1 MRVEPWQI
9 PVLGMALL
17 SLPPSVHYLVQRARG
32 TASGND
38 RRPDR
43 PEEPGPQEKQR
54 REWLRTAIFVV
65 ATVVL
70 TAVFIVALGT
80 DLADVVTSVAAGI
93 VTVIAAANAVR
104 SGQNLRKQ
112 TGHADPPPAGTETP
126 ARPG

>member
-1 MRVEPWQI
+1 MQVEPWQI

-17 SLPPSVHYLVQRARG
+17 ALPPSVHYLVQRARG